1 MKTCFIVGAGSLAEG
16 DLAFE
21 KGADGLVIAADAG
34 YVPLFAAG
42 IVPDVL
48 VGDFDSA
55 AKPDFDGEIITLPV
69 VKDDTDVGFALKE
82 GLRRGYENF
91 VVLGGLSGERVSH
104 SLANIQLLSYV
115 RSRGGRAVL
124 KRGGTR
130 VFIIDGAFEFGAGE
144 TGSISLFALSERAE
158 VGIRGTKYDGESVSL
173 SRSFPL
179 GVSNAFAGTGGRIE
193 VLSGEVLAVTEQ

>member
-1 MKTCFIVGAGSLAEG
+1 MKTCFIVGAGSLCEGDLSFERAEG
-16 DLAFE
+16 DL
-21 KGADGLVIAADAG
+21 LIAADAG
-34 YVPLFAAG
+34 YIPLFAAG
-42 IVPDVL
+42 IVPDVI

-82 GLRRGYENF
+82 GLRRGYESF
-91 VVLGGLSGERVSH
+91 VVLGGLGGERVSH

-115 RSRGGRAVL
+115 RSRGGNAVL

-130 VFIIDGAFEFGAGE
+130 VFIIDGAYEFGAGE
-144 TGSISLFALSERAE
+144 TGSISLFALSDGAE
-158 VGIRGTKYDGESVSL
+158 VGIFGTKYDGESVSL

-179 GVSNAFAGTGGRIE
+179 GVSNAFAGTGGRVE
-193 VLSGEVLAVTEQ
+193 VRSGEVLTVVEA